1 MTKVNNYV
9 TVFSF
14 ILDAKLKLVAIIA
27 NKKYKIRNRKKKFRG
42 NQYTTTATDQSTA
55 PHNVTQTVHNEEINC
70 STSKRKL
77 KHTSEIKRLAETEF
91 NSFFSFMH
99 FKQLQQAF
107 EKHTSCQYRG
117 AGLQLSHDE
126 MKKMGFSLPFSIT
139 CKDCGFEDQFF
150 FPQILN
156 KTNKG

>member
-77 KHTSEIKRLAETEF
+77 KHTSEITRLAETEF
-91 NSFFSFMH
+91 NFLFFH
-99 FKQLQQAF
+99 AF
-107 EKHTSCQYRG
+107 
-117 AGLQLSHDE
+117 
-126 MKKMGFSLPFSIT
+126 
-139 CKDCGFEDQFF
+139 
-150 FPQILN
+150 
-156 KTNKG
+156 